1 MQICQMQK
9 IKLIW
14 KESLQRTI
22 INKRHQQCPHNNK
35 IYFKNF
41 TQSKHQDLWMTKCIM
56 TLNFTDVFAAADY
69 ILEKMLLKM
78 KQPQNLL
85 RLEVGFSNILSTESI
100 SSRNNYKN
108 IQFKSKGI
116 ISRSEKQYNKN
127 SGIIWRYLQLQK
139 QTLQSLP
146 QPKLETI

>member
-1 MQICQMQK
+1 
-9 IKLIW
+9 
-14 KESLQRTI
+14 
-22 INKRHQQCPHNNK
+22 
-35 IYFKNF
+35 
-41 TQSKHQDLWMTKCIM
+41 MTKCIM

-127 SGIIWRYLQLQK
+127 SGIIWRYLQL
-139 QTLQSLP
+139 
-146 QPKLETI
+146 